1 MLRCDNIVVYTPHL
15 FNIFAQDLFQT
26 SINMSSASFYRE
38 KNVFFDIKYRYPLK
52 RYGVTPMF

>member
-26 SINMSSASFYRE
+26 SISMSSASFYRD
-38 KNVFFDIKYRYPLK
+38 KNVFSHIKLK
-52 RYGVTPMF
+52 DLRKHH